1 MQGSGFGDF
10 RVSHVLGDGGS
21 GTVYAATHAGR
32 DVALKV
38 LHEDLALSEKER
50 RRFLDEATR
59 MCRAA
64 HPGLIELLHSGTL
77 PDGRPY
83 LCMPRLVGETLA
95 TRVENGPL
103 PVRMALAHFETL
115 AEAVAALHL
124 RGVIHRD
131 IKPENV
137 FLEDRT
143 ERPVLLDFGIA
154 RDVGESSASTTDA
167 GTVRGTIA
175 YMAPE
180 RFFGVKASATTDIF
194 ELGVVLY
201 VMLVGQAP
209 WPKDS
214 GAAGRLHPRDPAELG
229 IILPRPLL
237 AVVMRA
243 LSSRPEE
250 RPASA
255 FTFLLDVRRAM
266 TPPQPRTHG
275 SPWRTAGLVAMA
287 LVMTVIALLVRVPVA
302 NLAAHALGFDLFS
315 RQFVD

>member
-1 MQGSGFGDF
+1 MQGFAFGDF
-10 RVSHVLGDGGS
+10 HVSHVLGDGGS

-32 DVALKV
+32 EVALKV
-38 LHEDLALSEKER
+38 LHQDLALSEKER

-59 MCRAA
+59 MCRAT
-64 HPGLIELLHSGTL
+64 HPGLIALLHSGVL

-83 LCMPRLVGETLA
+83 LCMPRLLGETLA

-103 PVRMALAHFETL
+103 PLRIALAHFDTL
-115 AEAVAALHL
+115 AQAIAVLHL

-137 FLEDRT
+137 FLEDRS

-154 RDVGESSASTTDA
+154 RDVGEPSSATTDA

-180 RFFGVKASATTDIF
+180 RFFGVQASATTDIF
-194 ELGVVLY
+194 ELAVVLY
-201 VMLVGQAP
+201 VMLVGQPP
-209 WPKDS
+209 WTKES
-214 GAAGRLHPRDPAELG
+214 GAAGRLHPRDPAEHG
-229 IILPRPLL
+229 VSLPRPLVTL
-237 AVVMRA
+237 LMRA
-243 LSSRPEE
+243 LSSRPED

-255 FTFLLDVRRAM
+255 EAFARAVRRA
-266 TPPQPRTHG
+266 TARKASRRSAG
-275 SPWRTAGLVAMA
+275 RTAGLVLTAI
-287 LVMTVIALLVRVPVA
+287 VMTLIALLVRVPVA
-302 NLAAHALGFDLFS
+302 NLAAHALGFDPFS

>member
-1 MQGSGFGDF
+1 MQGSAFGDF

-32 DVALKV
+32 EVALKV

-64 HPGLIELLHSGTL
+64 HPGLIALLHAGTL

-83 LCMPRLVGETLA
+83 LCMPRLVGETLS

-103 PVRMALAHFETL
+103 PVRIALAHFETL
-115 AEAVAALHL
+115 AQAVAALHS

-137 FLEDRT
+137 FLEDRSD
-143 ERPVLLDFGIA
+143 RPVLLDFGIA
-154 RDVGESSASTTDA
+154 RDVGDSSYGTTDA
-167 GTVRGTIA
+167 GKVRGTVA

-180 RFFGVKASATTDIF
+180 RFFGVRASATTDVF
-194 ELGVVLY
+194 ELGVVFY

-209 WPKDS
+209 WSRDS
-214 GAAGRLHPRDPAELG
+214 GAAGRLRPRDPAEMG
-229 IILPRPLL
+229 VFLPRPLV
-237 AVVMRA
+237 AVMMRA
-243 LSSRPEE
+243 LSWQAEDRPS
-250 RPASA
+250 SA
-255 FTFLLDVRRAM
+255 DAFAREVRRAVAS
-266 TPPQPRTHG
+266 PRSPQPG
-275 SPWRTAGLVAMA
+275 SRWRTAGLVGTA
-287 LVMTVIALLVRVPVA
+287 LVMTMIALLVRVPLANVA
-302 NLAAHALGFDLFS
+302 ARALGFDHFA